1 MIEKKIRK
9 TASIMMKLTK
19 LLIKIRIKLLVKI
32 REIRKNFPNMI

>member
-19 LLIKIRIKLLVKI
+19 LLIESDKNELVKNKI
-32 REIRKNFPNMI
+32 N